1 MEDLRIRLRHLVG
14 SLLPPFQQL
23 DGPAQE
29 RLSVVG
35 RQTMLKDYGHGT
47 PWDLTST
54 GIVVCRVETI
64 RGAILE

>member
-1 MEDLRIRLRHLVG
+1 MRG
-14 SLLPPFQQL
+14 LLAPFQQL

-47 PWDLTST
+47 PWDLNLHRDRSVSGGNDQRRDS
-54 GIVVCRVETI
+54 GIGRRHT
-64 RGAILE
+64 